1 MNTNQ
6 LRRRAAGHVVR
17 RYFSLMEIMIVVVI
31 IGMIAS
37 IIGPNLM
44 RNLGKAQQNKARAQ
58 ITILKNAVK
67 DYYLDM
73 SEYPPKLEDLVTDP
87 GSEKWDGP
95 YLDPAK
101 IPLDP
106 WGEDYHYENPGQHGD
121 FDIYSYGAD
130 KAPGGKS
137 KNADIN
143 SWE

>member
-1 MNTNQ
+1 MRKRAD
-6 LRRRAAGHVVR
+6 RRLARRVVR
-17 RYFSLMEIMIVVVI
+17 RHFSLMEIMIVVVI
-31 IGMIAS
+31 IGMIAG
-37 IIGPNLM
+37 IVGPNLM
-44 RNLGKAQQNKARAQ
+44 KNLGKAQQQKARAQ

-73 SEYPPKLEDLVTDP
+73 SEYPSKLDDLVSDP

-101 IPLDP
+101 IPADP
-106 WGEDYHYENPGQHGD
+106 WDQDYYFENPGQHGD

-130 KAPGGKS
+130 KAPGGKG
-137 KNADIN
+137 KDADIN